1 MENEYTNAASRPE
14 RVRLPGFDE
23 NAWAGRPAPW
33 PPPHSRDA
41 GVRNTRRASNLTA
54 AALIAAVA
62 VTTGYLAHQSA
73 PASTSGGTRTTT
85 HVGKSGAVV
94 PGAPAVTGPVV
105 TSGGSGATAGRRD
118 S

>member
-1 MENEYTNAASRPE
+1 MDNEYGSAVSRPE
-14 RVRLPGFDE
+14 RARLPGFDE

-33 PPPHSRDA
+33 PQAYSRDA
-41 GVRNTRRASNLTA
+41 GVRNTKRASNLTA

-73 PASTSGGTRTTT
+73 PSYSSGGTGTTS
-85 HVGKSGAVV
+85 HNGKSTGVT

-105 TSGGSGATAGRRD
+105 TSGGSGAAAGRGD
-118 S
+118 N